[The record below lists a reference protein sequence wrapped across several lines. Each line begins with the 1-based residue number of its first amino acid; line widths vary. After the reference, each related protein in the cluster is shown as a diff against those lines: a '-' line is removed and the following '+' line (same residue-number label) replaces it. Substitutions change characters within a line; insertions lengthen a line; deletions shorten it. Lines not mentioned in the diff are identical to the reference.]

1 MESTEQTISRLL
13 NLYGDMILRLS
24 FSYLKNMQDAEDVVQ
39 EVFIKFMDYTPN
51 FNDSGHEK
59 AWFMKT
65 SVNLCKNKL
74 KSYGKKHTSFFE
86 EEAQIPICDSYDE
99 GSDVTRAV
107 LSLPEQYRVAVHL
120 YYYEG
125 YRTAEIAKFL
135 HQTQT
140 TVRSHLFRA
149 RKLLKQILKEDYD
162 FDEPI

>member
-74 KSYGKKHTSFFE
+74 KSYGRKH
-86 EEAQIPICDSYDE
+86 
-99 GSDVTRAV
+99 
-107 LSLPEQYRVAVHL
+107 L
-120 YYYEG
+120 
-125 YRTAEIAKFL
+125 
-135 HQTQT
+135 
-140 TVRSHLFRA
+140 LF
-149 RKLLKQILKEDYD
+149 
-162 FDEPI
+162 